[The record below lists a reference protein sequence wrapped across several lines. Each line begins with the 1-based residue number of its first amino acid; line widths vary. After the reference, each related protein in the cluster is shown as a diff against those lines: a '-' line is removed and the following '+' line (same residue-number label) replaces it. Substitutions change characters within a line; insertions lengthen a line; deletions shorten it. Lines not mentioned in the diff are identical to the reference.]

1 MADAPARTEL
11 KVTTG
16 AIRGSRKVHVGPLG
30 VAMREIVLEPGCGEP
45 PLRVYDPSGPYT
57 DAAYRAD
64 IMAGLPELRR
74 DWIRAR
80 GDVEDVLQREVRPED
95 NGQLGP
101 DRSGGVQPF
110 PNVRKTVLRAKPG
123 ANVSQMHYAR
133 RGIVTPEMEY
143 VAVRENLGRDAIAA
157 QPRDGQDFGA
167 SIPDYVT
174 PEFVRDEVAR
184 GRAIIPSNI
193 NHPESEPMA
202 IGRNFLVKINANIG
216 NSAVASDVAA
226 EVDKMVWS
234 IRWGADT
241 VMDLSTGRNIH
252 DTREWIIRNSPVPIG
267 TVPIYQALEKV
278 GGVAEDLSWEIY
290 RDTLIEQAEQGVDYF
305 TIHAGVR
312 LPYIPMTA
320 KRVTGIVS
328 RGGSIMA
335 KWCLSHHKESFL
347 YTRFEEICE
356 IMKAYDIAFSLGD
369 GLRPGSIADANDEAQ
384 FAELATL
391 GELTQIAWRHDVQVM
406 IEGPGHV
413 PMHKIKANMDK
424 QLEACGEAPFYT
436 LGPLTTDIAP
446 GYDHITS
453 AIGAAMIGWFGTAML
468 CYVTP
473 KEHLGLPDRDDVK
486 VGVVTYKLA
495 AHAADLAKGHPAAKM
510 RDDALSRARFEF
522 RWRDQFHLSLDPDTA
537 EQYHDQTLPAEGA
550 KTAHFCSMCGP
561 KFCSMKITQEVR
573 DFAAKQNQS
582 PDTFL
587 AAATHSSPALAGEG
601 DQPEAGGVAASAAA
615 EAEAGMAEMSEKF
628 REQGGEI
635 YLPAA
640 E

>member
-1 MADAPARTEL
+1 MADIAARTEIG
-11 KVTTG
+11 VTTG
-16 AIRGSRKVHVGPLG
+16 PIRGSKKIHVVARTGSG
-30 VAMREIVLEPGCGEP
+30 IRVAMREIGLEGDEQPV
-45 PLRVYDPSGPYT
+45 RVYDTSGPYT
-57 DAAYRAD
+57 DPDAPID
-64 IMAGLPELRR
+64 ILAGLPALRS
-74 DWIRAR
+74 DWIEAR
-80 GDVEDVLQREVRPED
+80 GDVEAYDGREMRPED

-101 DRSGGVQPF
+101 DRSGGVDRF
-110 PNVRKTVLRAKPG
+110 PNVIKRPLRAKPG
-123 ANVSQMHYAR
+123 QNVSQMHYAR
-133 RGIVTPEMEY
+133 KGIITPEMEY
-143 VAVRENLGRDAIAA
+143 VAERENLGREQVIGHI
-157 QPRDGQDFGA
+157 RDGEDFGA
-167 SIPDYVT
+167 AIPDFVT

-184 GRAIIPSNI
+184 GRAIIPNNI

-202 IGRNFLVKINANIG
+202 IGRNFLVKVNANIG

-252 DTREWIIRNSPVPIG
+252 DTREWIIRNAPVPIG

-278 GGVAEDLSWEIY
+278 GGVAEDLTWEIFA
-290 RDTLIEQAEQGVDYF
+290 DTLIEQAEQGVDYF

-312 LPYIPMTA
+312 LPYVPMAA
-320 KRVTGIVS
+320 KRMTGIVS

-347 YTRFEEICE
+347 YEKFPEICE

-369 GLRPGSIADANDEAQ
+369 GLRPGSIYDANDEAQ
-384 FAELATL
+384 FAELYTL
-391 GELTQIAWRHDVQVM
+391 GELTKTAWEQDVQVM

-413 PMHKIKANMDK
+413 PMHKIKENMEK

-453 AIGAAMIGWFGTAML
+453 GIGAAQIGWYGTAML

-486 VGVVTYKLA
+486 TGVITYKLA
-495 AHAADLAKGHPAAKM
+495 AHAADLAKGHPAAQV
-510 RDDALSRARFEF
+510 RDDALSKARFEF
-522 RWRDQFHLSLDPDTA
+522 RWRDQFNLSLDPDTA

-561 KFCSMKITQEVR
+561 KFCSMQISQEVR
-573 DFAAKQNQS
+573 EFAANN
-582 PDTFL
+582 PN
-587 AAATHSSPALAGEG
+587 ATGYCWVTAMKRRPMRPPRAWR
-601 DQPEAGGVAASAAA
+601 
-615 EAEAGMAEMSEKF
+615 K
-628 REQGGEI
+628 
-635 YLPAA
+635 
-640 E
+640 

>member
-1 MADAPARTEL
+1 MADINSPLEIG
-11 KVTTG
+11 VTTG
-16 AIRGSRKVHVGPLG
+16 PIRGSRKIHVGPLR
-30 VAMREIVLEPGCGEP
+30 VALREIELEPSSGEP
-45 PLRVYDPSGPYT
+45 PVRVYDTSGPYT
-57 DAAYRAD
+57 DPAATID
-64 IMAGLPELRR
+64 IAGGLPALRR
-74 DWIRAR
+74 EWQLAR
-80 GDVEDVLQREVRPED
+80 GDVEQYAPREVRPED

-101 DRSGGVQPF
+101 DRSGGVPPF
-110 PNVRKTVLRAKPG
+110 PTALRRPLRAKSG
-123 ANVSQMHYAR
+123 MNLSQMHYAR

-143 VAVRENLGRDAIAA
+143 VATRENLGRERLVAE
-157 QPRDGQDFGA
+157 RDGNDWGA
-167 SIPDYVT
+167 AIPDYVT

-184 GRAIIPSNI
+184 GRAIIPSNV
-193 NHPESEPMA
+193 NHPEAEPMA

-216 NSAVASDVAA
+216 NSAVASDVAS
-226 EVDKMVWS
+226 EVDKMVWA

-278 GGVAEDLSWEIY
+278 GGVAEDLTWEIF
-290 RDTLIEQAEQGVDYF
+290 RDTLVEQAEQGVDYF

-335 KWCLSHHKESFL
+335 KWCLAHHKESFL
-347 YTRFEEICE
+347 YERFDEISE
-356 IMKAYDIAFSLGD
+356 IMQAYDIAYSLGD

-384 FAELATL
+384 FAELYTL
-391 GELTQIAWRHDVQVM
+391 GELTRRAWAMDVQVM

-424 QLEACGEAPFYT
+424 QLAACGEAPFYT
-436 LGPLTTDIAP
+436 LGPLVTDIAP

-453 AIGAAMIGWFGTAML
+453 GIGAAMIGWFGTAML

-495 AHAADLAKGHPAAKM
+495 AHAADLAKGHPAAKV

-522 RWRDQFHLSLDPDTA
+522 RWRDQFNLSLDPDTA

-573 DFAAKQNQS
+573 EFAAKQNQQA
-582 PDTFL
+582 DGFI
-587 AAATHSSPALAGEG
+587 AA
-601 DQPEAGGVAASAAA
+601 D
-615 EAEAGMAEMSEKF
+615 EAEQGMAEMAERF
-628 REQGGEI
+628 RETGSELYLGAGGREHD
-635 YLPAA
+635 
-640 E
+640 

>member
-1 MADAPARTEL
+1 MADIPARTEIG
-11 KVTTG
+11 VTTG
-16 AIRGSRKVHVGPLG
+16 AIRGSRKIHVPCANIPGAG
-30 VAMREIVLEPGCGEP
+30 VAMREILLEPSANEP
-45 PLRVYDPSGPYT
+45 PLRVYDTSGPYT
-57 DAAYRAD
+57 DPRAQID
-64 IMAGLPELRR
+64 INMGLSQLRR
-74 DWIRAR
+74 DWIVAR
-80 GDVEDVLQREVRPED
+80 GDVESYDAREIRPED
-95 NGQLGP
+95 NGLTGP
-101 DRSGGVQPF
+101 DRSAGVPQY
-110 PNVRKTVLRAKPG
+110 PNVVKRPLRAKPG

-133 RGIVTPEMEY
+133 RGIITPEMEY
-143 VAVRENLGRDAIAA
+143 VAIRENLGRAA
-157 QPRDGQDFGA
+157 AKEKLIRDGESFGA
-167 SIPDYVT
+167 SIPDTVT
-174 PEFVRDEVAR
+174 PEFVRDEIAR
-184 GRAIIPSNI
+184 GRAIIPNNI

-216 NSAVASDVAA
+216 NSAVASNVAA

-252 DTREWIIRNSPVPIG
+252 DTREWILRNSPVPIG

-278 GGVAEDLSWEIY
+278 GGVAEDLTWEIF

-312 LPYIPMTA
+312 LAYIPMTA

-335 KWCLSHHKESFL
+335 KWCLAHHKESFL
-347 YTRFEEICE
+347 YERFDEITE
-356 IMKAYDIAFSLGD
+356 IMQAYDIAYSLGD

-384 FAELATL
+384 FSELYTL
-391 GELTQIAWRHDVQVM
+391 GELTHRAWKNDVQVM

-413 PMHKIKANMDK
+413 PMHKIKENMEK
-424 QLEACGEAPFYT
+424 QLEVCGEAPFYT

-453 AIGAAMIGWFGTAML
+453 GIGAAMIGWYGTAML

-495 AHAADLAKGHPAAKM
+495 AHAADLAKGHPAAQL
-510 RDDALSRARFEF
+510 RDDALSRARFDF
-522 RWRDQFHLSLDPDTA
+522 RWRDQFNLSLDPDTA

-573 DFAAKQNQS
+573 DFAAKQNG
-582 PDTFL
+582 PADGFL
-587 AAATHSSPALAGEG
+587 AAETDPARAAFATPA
-601 DQPEAGGVAASAAA
+601 D
-615 EAEAGMAEMSEKF
+615 AEAGMAGMSDVFKEK
-628 REQGGEI
+628 GGEI
-635 YLPAA
+635 YLPAS
-640 E
+640 

>member
-1 MADAPARTEL
+1 MADLPARTEIG
-11 KVTTG
+11 VTTG
-16 AIRGSRKVHVGPLG
+16 PIRGSRKIHVPSASIPGPG
-30 VAMREIVLEPGCGEP
+30 VAMREIMLEPSSGEP
-45 PLRVYDPSGPYT
+45 PLRVYDTSGPYT
-57 DAAYRAD
+57 DPNARID
-64 IMAGLPELRR
+64 IHAGLPTLRR
-74 DWIRAR
+74 DWIIAR
-80 GDVEDVLQREVRPED
+80 GDVADYAARELRPED
-95 NGQLGP
+95 NGLTGP
-101 DRSGGVQPF
+101 DRSAGVPRYPKVVQRP
-110 PNVRKTVLRAKPG
+110 LRAKPG

-133 RGIVTPEMEY
+133 RGIITPEMEY
-143 VAVRENLGRDAIAA
+143 VAIRENLGRAAAKEKAI
-157 QPRDGQDFGA
+157 RDGEDFGA
-167 SIPDYVT
+167 AIPDYVT
-174 PEFVRDEVAR
+174 PEFVRNEVAR

-252 DTREWIIRNSPVPIG
+252 DTREWILRNSPVPIG

-278 GGVAEDLSWEIY
+278 GGVAEDLTWEIF

-312 LPYIPMTA
+312 LAYIPMTA

-335 KWCLSHHKESFL
+335 KWCLAHHKESFL
-347 YTRFEEICE
+347 YERFDEITE
-356 IMKAYDIAFSLGD
+356 IMQAYDIAYSLGD

-384 FAELATL
+384 FSELYTL
-391 GELTQIAWRHDVQVM
+391 GELTHRAWASDVQVM

-413 PMHKIKANMDK
+413 PMHKIKQNMDK
-424 QLEACGEAPFYT
+424 QLEVCGEAPFYT

-453 AIGAAMIGWFGTAML
+453 GIGAAMIGWYGTAML

-495 AHAADLAKGHPAAKM
+495 AHAADLAKGHPAARM
-510 RDDALSRARFEF
+510 RDDAVSRARFDF
-522 RWRDQFHLSLDPDTA
+522 RWRDQFNLSLDPDTA
-537 EQYHDQTLPAEGA
+537 EQYHDATLPAEGA

-573 DFAAKQNQS
+573 DFAAKQNQ
-582 PDTFL
+582 PTGAFL
-587 AAATHSSPALAGEG
+587 AATPDAAAADAERAAF
-601 DQPEAGGVAASAAA
+601 AGGDDPD
-615 EAEAGMAEMSEKF
+615 AGMAAMSAAF
-628 REQGGEI
+628 REHGSEI
-635 YLPAA
+635 YLPASD
-640 E
+640 

>member
-1 MADAPARTEL
+1 MADINSKLEIG
-11 KVTTG
+11 VTTG
-16 AIRGSRKVHVGPLG
+16 PIRGSRKVHVGARTG
-30 VAMREIVLEPGCGEP
+30 SGIRVAMREIDLEGDEP
-45 PLRVYDPSGPYT
+45 SVRVYDTSGPYT
-57 DAAYRAD
+57 DPAANID
-64 IMAGLPELRR
+64 IQAGLPALRR
-74 DWIRAR
+74 EWIIAR
-80 GDVEDVLQREVRPED
+80 GDVEQYDGRAVKPED

-101 DRSGGVQPF
+101 DRSGGVPAF
-110 PNVRKTVLRAKPG
+110 PNVVKRPLRAKAG
-123 ANVSQMHYAR
+123 MNVSQMHYAR
-133 RGIVTPEMEY
+133 RGIITPEMEY
-143 VAVRENLGRDAIAA
+143 VAERENLGRAA
-157 QPRDGQDFGA
+157 LAQMPEGQSWGA
-167 SIPDYVT
+167 QIPLEIT

-193 NHPESEPMA
+193 NHPETEPMA

-278 GGVAEDLSWEIY
+278 GGIAEELTWEVF

-312 LPYIPMTA
+312 LPYVPLAA

-335 KWCLSHHKESFL
+335 KWCLAHHKESFL
-347 YTRFEEICE
+347 YERFDEITE
-356 IMKAYDIAFSLGD
+356 IMKAYDIAYSLGD

-384 FAELATL
+384 FAELYTL
-391 GELTQIAWRHDVQVM
+391 GELTHRAWQQDVQVM

-413 PMHKIKANMDK
+413 PMHKIKENMDK
-424 QLEACGEAPFYT
+424 QLEVCGEAPFYT
-436 LGPLTTDIAP
+436 LGPLVTDIAP

-453 AIGAAMIGWFGTAML
+453 GIGAAQIGWYGTAML

-495 AHAADLAKGHPAAKM
+495 AHAADLAKGHPAAQV
-510 RDDALSRARFEF
+510 RDDALSKARFEF
-522 RWRDQFHLSLDPDTA
+522 RWRDQFNLSLDPDTA

-561 KFCSMKITQEVR
+561 KFCSMKISQDVR
-573 DFAAKQNQS
+573 DFASKQNQGADGFIAS
-582 PDTFL
+582 MQSGAE
-587 AAATHSSPALAGEG
+587 AAAASREAALK
-601 DQPEAGGVAASAAA
+601 
-615 EAEAGMAEMSEKF
+615 GMAEMAKVYKDRGNEL
-628 REQGGEI
+628 
-635 YLPAA
+635 YLPAEETADPA